1 MKSDHR
7 HELKTNELA
16 DWLTHFPQWAQ
27 ENRTTLIGA
36 SVIIVLVIAVYF
48 VRFYRKDIVEVRHQV
63 QLTNLVIQVP
73 AQKRSIAQAASQGTD
88 QSIALLPVAQDLQ
101 GFATSTGSDRMGAMA
116 LIKRAEALRAELHYR
131 LADASSD
138 DVAKQIAQAQSS
150 YEQALQRAGSNATLA
165 AMAEYGLG
173 LCDEEL
179 GHFDKAKEAY
189 RAVAENPDY
198 EGTAAQA
205 AAAHRLTTVDDYQ
218 GTVVF
223 KPAPQRKPEAA
234 SMPNIQIGP
243 DAVNNPITFEASDD
257 IYVAPP
263 TPTGTSDGNNV
274 AEPNTGAGGTGVT
287 GTTEANKPAGS

>member
-16 DWLTHFPQWAQ
+16 DWLAHFPQWVQ

-36 SVIIVLVIAVYF
+36 GVIIVLVIAVYF
-48 VRFYRKDIVEVRHQV
+48 VRFYRKDVVEVRHHV
-63 QLTNLVIQVP
+63 QLTNLVMQVP
-73 AQKRSIAQAASQGTD
+73 AEKRTIARAASQGTD

-101 GFATSTGSDRMGAMA
+101 GFATGTGNDRMGALA

-131 LADASSD
+131 LADAGSD
-138 DVAKQIAQAQSS
+138 DVTKQIAQAQSS
-150 YEQALQRAGSNATLA
+150 YQQALQRAASNPVLA
-165 AMAEYGLG
+165 AMAEFGLG
-173 LCDEEL
+173 LCEEEL
-179 GHFDKAKEAY
+179 GNFDKAKEAY
-189 RAVAENPDY
+189 RAVAENSDY

-205 AAAHRLTTVDDYQ
+205 AAAHRLKNVDDYQ

-223 KPAPQRKPEAA
+223 KPAPQPKPGAA
-234 SMPNIQIGP
+234 SMPTIQIGP

-263 TPTGTSDGNNV
+263 TPSGTPDGNDIS
-274 AEPNTGAGGTGVT
+274 EPNVDAGGAGVT
-287 GTTEANKPAGS
+287 GTVEANEPASN